1 MINYL
6 EKETEGKSDRQQGI
20 DRERGRSVGWDGTGR
35 CMSASTLATSGL
47 HGIQMKK
54 KVFGIGSRF
63 NRDIR

>member
-20 DRERGRSVGWDGTGR
+20 DRERRRSAGWDGTGR

-47 HGIQMKK
+47 HGIHTKK
-54 KVFGIGSRF
+54 RC
-63 NRDIR
+63 